1 LYYVLIGLFGYQ
13 ANPLLGL
20 PGYQAT
26 GQLGLFGYQAL
37 PVGVLAH
44 IGYFCHH
51 IQDVLAENNFQ
62 KIETF
67 TALPDIYI
75 KSNKFKHGR
84 NDNEAGQ
91 F

>member
-1 LYYVLIGLFGYQ
+1 M
-13 ANPLLGL
+13 
-20 PGYQAT
+20 
-26 GQLGLFGYQAL
+26 
-37 PVGVLAH
+37 
-44 IGYFCHH
+44 YFYHH

-67 TALPDIYI
+67 TTLPDIYI
-75 KSNKFKHGR
+75 KSNKLKHGR